1 MKVDQLVPRP
11 VRCETFKRDRLRFIP
26 EVPGCY
32 ALTTFGRAVLYIGLT
47 NNLRSRIKAHLDNP
61 AKTGETKRGR
71 AVIVF
76 WMESAEVNKI
86 ERTWMNIHLQ
96 LEGALPILNSI
107 YSPTS
112 T

>member
-1 MKVDQLVPRP
+1 MNVDKLVPLP
-11 VRCETFKRDRLRFIP
+11 VKFETFKRDRLRFVP
-26 EVPGCY
+26 DVPGCY
-32 ALTTFGRAVLYIGLT
+32 ALTTFGGTVLYIGLT
-47 NNLRSRIKAHLDNP
+47 NNLRKRINAHQDTP
-61 AKTGETKRGR
+61 AKTGETKYGR

-76 WMESAEVNKI
+76 WMESADVNKV

-96 LEGALPILNSI
+96 HEGALPILNSI